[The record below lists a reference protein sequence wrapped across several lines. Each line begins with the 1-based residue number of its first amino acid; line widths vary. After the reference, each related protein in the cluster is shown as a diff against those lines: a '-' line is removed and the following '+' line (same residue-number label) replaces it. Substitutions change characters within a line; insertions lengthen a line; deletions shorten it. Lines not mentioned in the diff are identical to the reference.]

1 MSLKTINISKYLDS
15 TFLKTSE
22 ELKISD
28 EELKEKITL
37 FINEAIDCN
46 FKCVMLRPNFVSLA
60 CSLKNER
67 NSNIN
72 VGTVIDFPF
81 GNSNLE
87 NKLEEAKLALLNG
100 ANELDFV
107 CDYNLFKMGEY
118 DTFDKSILECT
129 QLALKNKAIVKWIIE
144 TGALSK
150 NEIKLIAKRIFDTVI
165 RNFPNEVSE
174 VFVKTSTG
182 YYGGFGATIKDIK
195 SIKSVISDMP
205 VKASGGVSDL
215 TSCLNM
221 IEAGADRIG
230 TSKAFIIYN
239 EWKKEN

>member
-15 TFLKTSE
+15 TFLKTSA

-46 FKCVMLRPNFVSLA
+46 FKCVMLRPNFVSLL

-129 QLALKNKAIVKWIIE
+129 QLTLKNKAIVKWIIE

-150 NEIKLIAKRIFDTVI
+150 NEIKLIAKRIFDIVN

-174 VFVKTSTG
+174 YLLKHQLDIM
-182 YYGGFGATIKDIK
+182 GGLE
-195 SIKSVISDMP
+195 P
-205 VKASGGVSDL
+205 L
-215 TSCLNM
+215 
-221 IEAGADRIG
+221 
-230 TSKAFIIYN
+230 
-239 EWKKEN
+239 

>member
-1 MSLKTINISKYLDS
+1 MTQLFENFSR
-15 TFLKTSE
+15 
-22 ELKISD
+22 LKISD

-72 VGTVIDFPF
+72 IGTVIDFPF

-150 NEIKLIAKRIFDTVI
+150 NEIKLITQRIFDIVI
-165 RNFPNEVSE
+165 RNFPNEVSKYLLKHPLDIMG
-174 VFVKTSTG
+174 VWSH
-182 YYGGFGATIKDIK
+182 YKDIK
-195 SIKSVISDMP
+195 SIKSVIQICQLHS
-205 VKASGGVSDL
+205 GVSDL

-221 IEAGADRIG
+221 IEAGADRKG
-230 TSKAFIIYN
+230 TSKALIIYN